1 MESGHANEE
10 TSRQEES
17 VKAMALSSKQLIAEL
32 ATIVDP
38 SFASAIVESYVEM
51 EQRFFA
57 GDWQPAELD
66 GGRLCE
72 AISRALYQL
81 DCGYV
86 MHTELPGRLCD
97 WLEDFNNNRTHNLT
111 DADRR
116 HFCKAIRLVYKL
128 RSDRGAVHISPDY
141 TANEMDSVMMLHVG
155 KWMFAEFLRLAWN
168 KDRKIIAET
177 IADIIQLEHP
187 VIHEVDGTPLVLDH
201 NVSAPEE
208 ILVLLS
214 HADGHKLQKGELT
227 RQAKNNTD
235 GSLGTAMSRLMK
247 TNDVRVTGTPGE
259 LAITPKG
266 QKRVIE
272 KIIPKLKA

>member
-1 MESGHANEE
+1 
-10 TSRQEES
+10 
-17 VKAMALSSKQLIAEL
+17 VPLSSKQLIAEL
-32 ATIVDP
+32 GKIIDP
-38 SFASAIVESYVEM
+38 AFASAIVENYVEM

-81 DCGYV
+81 DSGYA

-97 WLEDFNNNRTHNLT
+97 WLEDFNNNRMHNL
-111 DADRR
+111 AESDRR
-116 HFCKAIRLVYKL
+116 HFCKAIRLVYKF
-128 RSDRGAVHISPDY
+128 RSDRGAVHISTEY
-141 TANEMDSVMMLHVG
+141 TANQMDSVLMLHVG
-155 KWMFAEFLRLAWN
+155 KWMFTEFLRLAWN
-168 KDRKIIAET
+168 KDRKVIAET
-177 IADIIQLEHP
+177 IADVIQLEHP

-208 ILVLLS
+208 VLMLLS
-214 HADGHKLQKGELT
+214 HANGHRLQKDELT
-227 RQAKNNTD
+227 RQAKNNTASSV
-235 GSLGTAMSRLMK
+235 GVAISRLTK
-247 TNDVRVTGTPGE
+247 TNEIRATATPGE

-272 KIIPKLKA
+272 KIIPKLKHV

>member
-1 MESGHANEE
+1 MP
-10 TSRQEES
+10 
-17 VKAMALSSKQLIAEL
+17 LSSKQLIAEL
-32 ATIVDP
+32 AKIVDP
-38 SFASAIVESYVEM
+38 SFANAIVDNYIEM

-86 MHTELPGRLCD
+86 MHTELPGNICD
-97 WLEDFNNNRTHNLT
+97 WLEDFNNKRTHKLSDT
-111 DADRR
+111 DRR
-116 HFCKAIRLVYKL
+116 HFCKAIRLVYKF
-128 RSDRGAVHISPDY
+128 RSDRGAVHISTEY
-141 TANEMDSVMMLHVG
+141 TANEMDSVLMLHVG

-177 IADIIQLEHP
+177 ISDIIQLQHP

-208 ILVLLS
+208 VLVLLS
-214 HADGHKLQKGELT
+214 HADGHKLQKDELT

-235 GSLGTAMSRLMK
+235 SSVGVAISRLMK
-247 TNDVRVTGTPGE
+247 TNEIRATGTAGE

-272 KIIPKLKA
+272 KIIPKLKDA